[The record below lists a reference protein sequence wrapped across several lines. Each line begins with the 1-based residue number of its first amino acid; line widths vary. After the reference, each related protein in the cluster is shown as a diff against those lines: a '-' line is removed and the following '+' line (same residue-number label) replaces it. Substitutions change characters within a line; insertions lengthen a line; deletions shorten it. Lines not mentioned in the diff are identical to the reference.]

1 MLGPWRPPGRKPH
14 PPLLAWSCRE
24 APRKDEAPK
33 QSQYVL
39 TCRLCK
45 LETTVPGLTCERGLG
60 RWEGEGEDESQCGGR
75 QLNTTKWEG
84 NADNRETRPGLEGV
98 PFLPLG
104 FHQPF
109 EISSA
114 VQEEPLQKKKES
126 LSCSLG
132 QTPPTQ
138 PQRLSNVAFQ
148 GR

>member
-14 PPLLAWSCRE
+14 PPPLAWSCRE

-109 EISSA
+109 LRYLLPCRKSHYKRKRNLCLA
-114 VQEEPLQKKKES
+114 AWAKPLPPS
-126 LSCSLG
+126 LKG
-132 QTPPTQ
+132 
-138 PQRLSNVAFQ
+138 
-148 GR
+148 